1 MPKSIADKTSQ
12 LSVRVPDDEMVR
24 IDKIRDRMEATTS
37 IKPQRSDVVRMVLG
51 LGIDEYLEREQRK
64 EGGKEGK
71 EKEASTKE
79 APKKKK
85 GAA

>member
-12 LSVRVPDDEMVR
+12 LSVRVPDEEMVR
-24 IDKIRDRMEATTS
+24 IDKIRDRMEVTTS

-51 LGIDEYLEREQRK
+51 LGIDEYEQRELRK
-64 EGGKEGK
+64 ESGKDIK
-71 EKEASTKE
+71 EKEVPKE

>member
-12 LSVRVPDDEMVR
+12 LSVRVPDEEMVR
-24 IDKIRDRMEATTS
+24 IDKIRDRMEVTTS

-51 LGIDEYLEREQRK
+51 LGIDEYEQRELRK
-64 EGGKEGK
+64 ESGKDIK
-71 EKEASTKE
+71 EKEVPKE
-79 APKKKK
+79 APKKKR

>member
-1 MPKSIADKTSQ
+1 VPKSIADKTSQ
-12 LSVRVPDDEMVR
+12 LSVRVPDEEMVR
-24 IDKIRDRMEATTS
+24 IDKIRDRMEVTTS

-51 LGIDEYLEREQRK
+51 LGIDEYEQRELRK
-64 EGGKEGK
+64 ESGK
-71 EKEASTKE
+71 EKEVPKE

>member
-1 MPKSIADKTSQ
+1 VPKSIADKTSQ
-12 LSVRVPDDEMVR
+12 LSVRVPDEEMVR
-24 IDKIRDRMEATTS
+24 IDKIRDRMEVTTS

-51 LGIDEYLEREQRK
+51 LGIDEYEQRELRK
-64 EGGKEGK
+64 ESGKDIK
-71 EKEASTKE
+71 EKEVPKE

>member
-12 LSVRVPDDEMVR
+12 LSVRVPDEEMVR
-24 IDKIRDRMEATTS
+24 IDKIRDRMEVTTS

-51 LGIDEYLEREQRK
+51 LGIDEYEQRELRK
-64 EGGKEGK
+64 ESGKDVK
-71 EKEASTKE
+71 EKEVPKE

>member
-12 LSVRVPDDEMVR
+12 LSVRVPDEEMVR
-24 IDKIRDRMEATTS
+24 IDKIRDRMEVTTS

-51 LGIDEYLEREQRK
+51 LGIDEYEQRELRK
-64 EGGKEGK
+64 ESGK
-71 EKEASTKE
+71 EKEVPKE

>member
-64 EGGKEGK
+64 EGGKDIK
-71 EKEASTKE
+71 EKEVPKE